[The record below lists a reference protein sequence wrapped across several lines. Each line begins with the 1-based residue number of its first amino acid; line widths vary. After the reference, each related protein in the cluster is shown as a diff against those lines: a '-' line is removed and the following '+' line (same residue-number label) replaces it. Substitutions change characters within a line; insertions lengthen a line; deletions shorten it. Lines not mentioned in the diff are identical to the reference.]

1 MIGMSITF
9 LYCTECVKLC
19 KPLRRHVVQ
28 PMRSQFCPGWDC
40 RALCHTHRS
49 TLSLSIWWTAWG
61 TRPLVS
67 LSPQRACGSQTQQLK
82 KTKQNMYANQQ
93 LITLQT
99 RLQISPCTWNSV
111 SWGWCPG
118 PWETRWGTSSGWCR
132 NMFDCGGEG
141 PVWTPGRA
149 PCSPWVQPSGPGCRA
164 AGGPCGTS
172 ECMYET
178 CLRTCEHTV
187 PKCFFRLRPA
197 MSRRE
202 TGVADVTREFRV
214 AYQWGF
220 MVLVACSKCQMCRSE
235 HQCFP
240 KVFRIFTSDTSE
252 HDPAAGLADTM

>member
-1 MIGMSITF
+1 
-9 LYCTECVKLC
+9 
-19 KPLRRHVVQ
+19 
-28 PMRSQFCPGWDC
+28 MRSQFCPDWDC
-40 RALCHTHRS
+40 RALCHTRRS
-49 TLSLSIWWTAWG
+49 TLSLPICWTAWG

-67 LSPQRACGSQTQQLK
+67 LSPQRACGSPAQQLK
-82 KTKQNMYANQQ
+82 KKQNMYANQQ

-132 NMFDCGGEG
+132 NRFDCGGEG

-149 PCSPWVQPSGPGCRA
+149 SCSPWEQPLGPGCRA

-187 PKCFFRLRPA
+187 PKSFLRLRPT
-197 MSRRE
+197 MSCRE
-202 TGVADVTREFRV
+202 IGVAGVIREFRAGKLSV
-214 AYQWGF
+214 RFYGVYCVF
-220 MVLVACSKCQMCRSE
+220 
-235 HQCFP
+235 
-240 KVFRIFTSDTSE
+240 KVPNVPQRTSVFF
-252 HDPAAGLADTM
+252 